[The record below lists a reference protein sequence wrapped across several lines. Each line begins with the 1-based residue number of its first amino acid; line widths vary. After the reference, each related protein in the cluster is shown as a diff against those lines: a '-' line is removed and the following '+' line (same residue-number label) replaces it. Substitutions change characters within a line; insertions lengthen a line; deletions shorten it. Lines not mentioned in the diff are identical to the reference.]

1 MTETFEDRRAA
12 WAKDLRSRRRD
23 MVNPLRVASS
33 LALNELGYEAAQA
46 CDALAPALASHAE
59 AHAEGLSDLAGQMA
73 SYGGE
78 SREAH
83 RYIEALDQAISS
95 GRAVVKPLG
104 KEPAG
109 YEAEHFIGWD
119 GSATGKDVL
128 YLLPGPAREAAEE
141 MLAARGAGL
150 GGISERSLYA
160 QLEDLGAFRAQGAEH
175 TAKQKWTAGK
185 NHRCLWLRRS
195 LLFPDE
201 DREKDGG
208 GAENS
213 DAENGQQAEAP
224 F

>member
-1 MTETFEDRRAA
+1 
-12 WAKDLRSRRRD
+12 
-23 MVNPLRVASS
+23 VASS
-33 LALNELGYEAAQA
+33 LALNELGYEAARS
-46 CDALAPALASHAE
+46 CGALAPALAPYAE
-59 AHAEGLSDLAGQMA
+59 AHAEGLSALAGEMA

-83 RYIEALDQAISS
+83 RYVEALDQAISS
-95 GRAVVKPLG
+95 GRAALKPLG

-119 GSATGKDVL
+119 GGGVGQDVL

-160 QLEDLGAFRAQGAEH
+160 QLEDLGAFQAQGAEH

-195 LLFPDE
+195 LFFSDE
-201 DREKDGG
+201 ASEDGG
-208 GAENS
+208 GHAEGGH
-213 DAENGQQAEAP
+213 AEGGEDGQQVEVP